1 MHFLCLI
8 EERNIGQTCVMQQF
22 KNNSLVKLG
31 VSLKYRRRS
40 RNVLPTFLSA
50 ASASTAFFFL
60 LLFLNYWPDH
70 FLGSLF

>member
-50 ASASTAFFFL
+50 VSASTAFFSATSPEL
-60 LLFLNYWPDH
+60 LA
-70 FLGSLF
+70 